1 MFWTVKVHKAKVLNA
16 LLPGIVS
23 GCYMR
28 ASDVGGPCDV
38 VSSHVC
44 FLQKDLIHTI
54 GESAALGA
62 AGFVIW
68 GDLNLTSS
76 RVGVLLAE
84 LLMGN

>member
-1 MFWTVKVHKAKVLNA
+1 MVLCYPIAEEQQLQPFSKNVVHIL
-16 LLPGIVS
+16 
-23 GCYMR
+23 
-28 ASDVGGPCDV
+28 
-38 VSSHVC
+38 

-76 RVGVLLAE
+76 RVGVRCVSTNLDL
-84 LLMGN
+84 